1 MGSRLKRII
10 QTQNQLNW
18 FVATSRG
25 IRLKTAINIAVGL
38 TIVTLDFAFIWT
50 TKMIVDSA
58 TGQSTT
64 PLTLGCILLAL
75 IAIANI
81 TLGFARRWIAAL
93 LGVKSQNMMQRRIF
107 SRLMHSVWQG
117 REKRHSGDV
126 MNRLISDANEITTTI
141 TDTFPSFMCTLVRI
155 VIAFSYLH
163 YFDSRLAYTIILAS
177 PLFLALSKLY
187 IKKMRAITLEIRTT
201 DSSIQSI
208 LQESIQHRML
218 IKTLEYTQATIDK
231 LKTSQQ
237 KLQEQ
242 IRHRTIFS
250 STSAMILSTGFS
262 AGYIITFIWGAYCL
276 SRGTI
281 SYGTL
286 LAFTALVGQIQGP
299 IRDLTNY
306 IPTLVSTLAAAA
318 RMQELEDT
326 PIEDESSP
334 IHLDKG
340 YGIRLNDISYRYHDS
355 ERDILSHFSHDF
367 APGSTTAI
375 IGETGAGKTTL
386 IRLILAL
393 LQPTSGNIEF
403 YNPTNGERHPATPSM
418 RCNLIYV
425 PQGNT
430 LLSGTIHDNLL
441 LGNPQATPEEIQHA
455 IHTACADFINE
466 LPQGLDTPC
475 GEGGTGLSEGQ
486 AQRIAIARALLRQ
499 GNIMLLDEA
508 TSALDP
514 TTEQTVIYNIAHQAK
529 IHGKTVLYI
538 THRPAVLEYCE
549 ATVTLH
555 KQRKREQ

>member
-201 DSSIQSI
+201 DSNIQSI

-355 ERDILSHFSHDF
+355 ERDILRHFSHDF

-555 KQRKREQ
+555 KQRK

>member
-1 MGSRLKRII
+1 MGSRLKRIK
-10 QTQNQLNW
+10 QTQSQISW
-18 FVATSRG
+18 FIATSRG
-25 IRLKTAINIAVGL
+25 IRLKTAINIGVGL
-38 TIVTLDFAFIWT
+38 TIVFLDFAFIWT

-58 TGQSTT
+58 TGQDTT
-64 PLTLGCILLAL
+64 PLITGFAILTS

-81 TLGFARRWIAAL
+81 ALGFARRWIAAL

-126 MNRLISDANEITTTI
+126 MNRLVSDANEITTTI

-155 VIAFSYLH
+155 AIAFTYLH
-163 YFDSRLAYTIILAS
+163 HFDSRLAYTIILAS
-177 PLFLALSKLY
+177 PLFLTLSKLY
-187 IKKMRAITLEIRTT
+187 IKKMRALTLEIRAT
-201 DSSIQSI
+201 DSRIQSI

-231 LKTSQQ
+231 LKTAQQ
-237 KLQEQ
+237 SLQEQ

-262 AGYIITFIWGAYCL
+262 AGYVITFIWGTYSL

-306 IPTLVSTLAAAA
+306 IPTLVSTLTAAA

-326 PIEDESSP
+326 PIEDESNP

-355 ERDILSHFSHDF
+355 ERNILSHFSHDF
-367 APGSTTAI
+367 PPGSTTAI

-393 LQPTSGNIEF
+393 LRPTSGSIEF
-403 YNPTNGERHPATPSM
+403 YNPTSRDTHPATPSM

-430 LLSGTIHDNLL
+430 LLSGTIRDNLQ
-441 LGNPQATPEEIQHA
+441 LGNPQATPEEIRHA
-455 IHTACADFINE
+455 LHTACADFIND

-514 TTEQTVIYNIAHQAK
+514 ATEQTVIRNIAQQTK
-529 IHGKTVLYI
+529 TDGKTVLYI

-555 KQRKREQ
+555 KLKQT